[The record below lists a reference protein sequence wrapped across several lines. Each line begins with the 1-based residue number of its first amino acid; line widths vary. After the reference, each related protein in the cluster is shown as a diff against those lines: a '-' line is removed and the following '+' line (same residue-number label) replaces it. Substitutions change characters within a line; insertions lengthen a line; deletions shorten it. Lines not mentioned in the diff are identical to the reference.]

1 MDGLSKDPPPKHLQ
15 PEVRVQIMNLMDTY
29 DKRTKKL
36 SGKYEYR
43 LGSSEVTIVAR
54 ASDEIKRVRVYVQRC
69 PEAAVRT
76 QDTVGKSTL
85 KAHQLN
91 IGIQKRNTTYP
102 SCPIPR
108 ANLVG
113 PTHNCKEFTLFYQQ
127 RDYNWFP
134 LSKFKRARNTA

>member
-1 MDGLSKDPPPKHLQ
+1 MEGLSKDPPPKHLQ
-15 PEVRVQIMNLMDTY
+15 PEVGVQIMNLMDTY

-76 QDTVGKSTL
+76 QDTVGKSTS
-85 KAHQLN
+85 KGHHLN
-91 IGIQKRNTTYP
+91 IGIQKNHHIAKLPSTTSKP
-102 SCPIPR
+102 C
-108 ANLVG
+108 A
-113 PTHNCKEFTLFYQQ
+113 
-127 RDYNWFP
+127 P
-134 LSKFKRARNTA
+134 LPQL